1 MIRVADKEDAAVL
14 KTMAERAYAR
24 YVPRMGRKPAPMM
37 ADFAGHVER
46 GEAWVVEEQGR
57 VQGFVIQFVREGGW
71 FVENL
76 AVDPACQGRGHGGR
90 LMAFAE
96 AEAKAR
102 GLGRV
107 FLYTNEKMTENLDF
121 YARLGYAETARVTEQ
136 GFRRVYMEKR
146 LSSCL

>member
-1 MIRVADKEDAAVL
+1 
-14 KTMAERAYAR
+14 MAERAYAR
-24 YVPRMGRKPAPMM
+24 YVLRMGRKPAPMV

-57 VQGFVIQFVREGGW
+57 VRGFVIQFVREGGW

-76 AVDPACQGRGHGGR
+76 AVDPTCQGQGHGRR
-90 LMAFAE
+90 LVAFAE

-121 YARLGYAETARVTEQ
+121 YARLGYAETARVTEH

-146 LSSCL
+146 L